1 MIRAWRWLALLAV
14 AAPLAGFAVFVA
26 AALSVPPE
34 PDTRT
39 DGIAVLTGGAERLET
54 GLRLLREDRA
64 ARLLVSG
71 AHPDVRLADL
81 ARIAGTR
88 EPALAAR
95 VAIGHGATTTRGNAA
110 EVAAWTRA
118 GGVATLRVV
127 TAGYHMPRAVLEL
140 RRALPHVV
148 LVRHAVQP
156 PQLRGVATLGQWRTW
171 TLLGGEYVK
180 LIGAALGL
188 GAAAAPLPIPG

>member
-1 MIRAWRWLALLAV
+1 VSRCWRRLAV
-14 AAPLAGFAVFVA
+14 LAAATPLAGFAAFVA

-54 GLRLLREDRA
+54 GLRLLREGRA

-81 ARIAGTR
+81 ARIAGTP

-95 VAIGHGATTTRGNAA
+95 VAIGHGAATTRGNAA

-118 GGVATLRVV
+118 GGVASLRIV

-140 RRALPHVV
+140 RRVLPGVV

-156 PQLRGVATLGQWRTW
+156 AQLRGIATLGHWRTW
-171 TLLGGEYVK
+171 TLLGGEYAK

-188 GAAAAPLPIPG
+188 GAVARPPSIPG